1 MRVPLLDLTRD
12 DPETTADLRAAFERV
27 LLSGQFVLGPDV
39 ELMERECAD
48 YLGAG
53 HAIGVSSGTDA
64 LIVALMALGIGPGDE
79 VICPTY
85 TFFATAGA
93 IWRMGARPVFV
104 DSDERTLQIDPERVA
119 AAVGPRTRAII
130 PVHLFGA
137 CADLDPILAVAVP
150 ARVPVVEDAA
160 QAVGSRYRE
169 RAAGT
174 IGAIGCFS
182 FFPTKNLG
190 CLGDGGLVTSQDA
203 DLADRIRVLRVHGMR
218 PKYYH
223 ETVGANFRIDTLQAA
238 FVRVRLTRL
247 DAAAEARRRNAVAYR
262 HALTAAEVVG
272 ELDEDRGPGAS
283 ERRHIVLPA
292 GGDDVGHTYNQFVIR
307 VRGPVGSRDGLR
319 AHLAAA
325 GVGSEVY
332 YPVPLHLQRC
342 FASLGH
348 AAGDFPIAERAAA
361 ETLALPIFPGL
372 RGDELACV
380 VTAIVDWCRQS

>member
-104 DSDERTLQIDPERVA
+104 DSDERTLQIAPERVA

-182 FFPTKNLG
+182 FVPTKNLG